1 MPWPVQTLPSKELLL
16 PSHGREGLVLS
27 TPGAAQQAGLWWPS
41 GNPAL
46 FGSHCKLSVETCCK
60 ANNLIF
66 ETFSDTLRPVLHY
79 SVTFQIGLKFSQL
92 RQTKCLP
99 SLCRQSLVF
108 LKCSF
113 SSLSFSHSSS
123 PPYCAIFLISTE
135 VILWTQWELNGN
147 FHFFPCWGTICKIQI
162 VLYSFLSFYEV
173 NICSV

>member
-1 MPWPVQTLPSKELLL
+1 MASADPPQQRAPTPLPWEGRIGAEHPRLHSKQGFGDPV
-16 PSHGREGLVLS
+16 VI
-27 TPGAAQQAGLWWPS
+27 QQ
-41 GNPAL
+41 L

-60 ANNLIF
+60 ENNLIF
-66 ETFSDTLRPVLHY
+66 ETFSDTLRPVLQY

-108 LKCSF
+108 LKRSF
-113 SSLSFSHSSS
+113 SFLSFSHSSS
-123 PPYCAIFLISTE
+123 PPYCVKFLISKE

-173 NICSV
+173 HICSV